1 MKKFLIGALALTS
14 IALLN
19 GCATTDEGT
28 GEGDGTKAIAEKAL
42 KAAEEAK
49 ADAAAAK
56 GMAQDA
62 MNAAQNAGGEARS
75 ASEKADRMFKSSM
88 QK

>member
-1 MKKFLIGALALTS
+1 MKKFLIGALALTGVM
-14 IALLN
+14 LMN
-19 GCATTDEGT
+19 GCATPSEGA
-28 GEGDGTKAIAEKAL
+28 GAGDDSKAMAEKAM

-62 MNAAQNAGGEARS
+62 MNAAQEAAGEART
-75 ASEKADRMFKSSM
+75 ASEKADRMFKQSM
-88 QK
+88 RK